1 LYKGRKKN
9 GLDTR
14 VFFHKILP
22 PRGELLN
29 EPGGLPYSARGTY
42 YVIVSTHFNLPRT
55 FGFTDKL
62 CIPPLTAYFEKNG
75 IKEVNS

>member
-14 VFFHKILP
+14 VFFHEILP

-42 YVIVSTHFNLPRT
+42 YIIVSTHFNLPRT
-55 FGFTDKL
+55 FEDFVYLRCQLILKKM
-62 CIPPLTAYFEKNG
+62 A
-75 IKEVNS
+75 